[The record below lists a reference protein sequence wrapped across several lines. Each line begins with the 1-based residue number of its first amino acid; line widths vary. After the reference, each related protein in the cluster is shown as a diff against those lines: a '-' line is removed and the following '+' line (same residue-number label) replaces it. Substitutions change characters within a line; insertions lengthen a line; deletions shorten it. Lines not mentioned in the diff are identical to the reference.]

1 MNRMFCIFL
10 FIFCEDAN
18 YFVAVRKIG
27 VVNGI
32 VLVVEGLN
40 RINLFAIYDPV
51 TRPEQQVYIVLC
63 VQC

>member
-1 MNRMFCIFL
+1 MNIMLCIFL

-18 YFVAVRKIG
+18 HFVAVRIIG

-32 VLVVEGLN
+32 ELVVEGLN
-40 RINLFAIYDPV
+40 RISLFAIYDPV
-51 TRPEQQVYIVLC
+51 TRPEQQIYIVLC